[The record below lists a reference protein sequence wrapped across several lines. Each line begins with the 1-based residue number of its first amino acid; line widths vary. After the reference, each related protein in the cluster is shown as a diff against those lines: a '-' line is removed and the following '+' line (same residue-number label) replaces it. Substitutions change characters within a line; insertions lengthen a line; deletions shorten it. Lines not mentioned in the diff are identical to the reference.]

1 MDNEELPLGF
11 GVALL
16 QNQEAAQ
23 YFETLTAQ
31 ERALIV
37 EKTHSIQSKQEMKQF
52 VNNLKNAF

>member
-1 MDNEELPLGF
+1 MDNQDLPMGF

-37 EKTHSIQSKQEMKQF
+37 EKTHAIQSKQEMKQF
-52 VNNLKNAF
+52 VSNLKSVL